1 MTTTTLKLI
10 ALALMVID
18 HIYEFVPGTPL
29 IFTILGRLSAPIFF
43 FCAVWGFHYTR
54 NRRVYLTRMYLCSA
68 LMGVLDCLLNT
79 SLAQPAVPCYN
90 NIFSTLFM
98 ICLFVHLWERG
109 NRIWMKILWSLGYLA
124 INAASLIL
132 ARLVLVQ
139 SGLMAMLGNL
149 GVEYADAYTAVIGL
163 LPNIL
168 TCEGSY
174 IIVIMGL
181 VLHFCKESRK
191 KLSWG
196 YGIYCLVFFLLLLP
210 PVFRNTLEISPWQY
224 LFGEAIQWMQVF
236 ALPLMLCYNG
246 QRGRNLKY
254 LFYVFYP
261 AHIVLLFYL
270 GNLMIV

>member
-98 ICLFVHLWERG
+98 ICLFIDLWEKG
-109 NRIWMKILWSLGYLA
+109 DRIWKKLLMIPLFLLFNIGAMVAGNTLSSLLTG
-124 INAASLIL
+124 
-132 ARLVLVQ
+132 LVRQDYVTCYSVG
-139 SGLMAMLGNL
+139 SGVFPNL
-149 GVEYADAYTAVIGL
+149 F
-163 LPNIL
+163 

-174 IIVIMGL
+174 FVVIMGL

-254 LFYVFYP
+254 LFYGFYP

-270 GNLMIV
+270 GNYIAA